1 MSNEFIMK
9 VIIVGNPSVGKS
21 NLILQYT
28 ENKFNSEHS
37 PTLGLDFSTKKV
49 QLNNITFTCQ
59 LWDTAGQEQ
68 FQSITS
74 KYYKDS
80 TCAVIVF
87 DITDR
92 KSFISVKKWHHD
104 ITKECDDNVVIALVG
119 NKCDL
124 ENKRQV
130 TYDDARTLA
139 DELNVSY
146 YETSAKTGD
155 NIDNMFKELIQVVEE
170 IIRNDE
176 NGWMNMKLSKMDKL
190 VLEHDNNNRH
200 KYCYGYSGKC

>member
-1 MSNEFIMK
+1 MVFSPFCLLWFAFSQRLSTIYSRLLK
-9 VIIVGNPSVGKS
+9 KS
-21 NLILQYT
+21 
-28 ENKFNSEHS
+28 
-37 PTLGLDFSTKKV
+37 
-49 QLNNITFTCQ
+49 
-59 LWDTAGQEQ
+59 
-68 FQSITS
+68 
-74 KYYKDS
+74 
-80 TCAVIVF
+80 
-87 DITDR
+87 
-92 KSFISVKKWHHD
+92 
-104 ITKECDDNVVIALVG
+104 
-119 NKCDL
+119 DL

-155 NIDNMFKELIQVVEE
+155 NIDNVFKELIQVVEE

-176 NGWMNMKLSKMDKL
+176 NGWINMKLSKIDKL

>member
-68 FQSITS
+68 FHSITS

-92 KSFISVKKWHHD
+92 KSFTSVKKWHHD

-139 DELNVSY
+139 DELNISY

-155 NIDNMFKELIQVVEE
+155 NINNMFNELIQVVEE